1 MTAQQLAFEFGTT
14 KNAMI
19 GLCRRESIPLTAF
32 ANRVHPQGVAAV
44 RHRRKKALAKVVLP
58 VKPKPI
64 ALQRGI
70 IPNTDSK
77 PVLESKV
84 KTSCKPIAWP
94 PAHGKCGYIIGE
106 ARELT
111 CCGDDT
117 GGRYYCPAHHAACY
131 VPTVRKPTAM
141 YDCSSKQ

>member
-1 MTAQQLAFEFGTT
+1 MPPTSKYLHLLPRIRTLAKTMTAQQLAFEFGAS
-14 KNAMI
+14 KNAII
-19 GLCRRESIPLTAF
+19 GLCRREKIPLTAF
-32 ANRVHPQGVAAV
+32 ANR
-44 RHRRKKALAKVVLP
+44 LP
-58 VKPKPI
+58 VKPKPV